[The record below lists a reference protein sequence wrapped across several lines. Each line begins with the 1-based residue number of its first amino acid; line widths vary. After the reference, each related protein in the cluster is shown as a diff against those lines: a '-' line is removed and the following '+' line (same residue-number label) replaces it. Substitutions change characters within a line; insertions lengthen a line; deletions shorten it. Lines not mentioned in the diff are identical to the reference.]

1 MEKAL
6 NVRLV
11 SPSVW
16 QKRVETALDPLPH
29 HIKPVAESI
38 LATLHNRHI
47 GISPALAAELAQR
60 ISDPYAYK
68 SGKGRWEYVLKRLL
82 AESSEG
88 LQGVAIMLSSIPLYS
103 VLRLAGPIIE
113 ETCTRS
119 GWCFLFCQD
128 ELQNGVTIDQ
138 YNEYEFNLEN
148 EMRQMALDRSDFFNT
163 FWKDRAL
170 TLASYSGR
178 APIWSSSRARLA
190 DIDPPALGMLLRLK
204 PIVKPAKAMSLHPR
218 TMINPLKHREI
229 KRMREGGV
237 SGIHITRRME
247 DMGDI
252 MMSEFLNPPAVL
264 ADRLINNGFTALR
277 RQTRREQ
284 IRDVLVVGILPEGI
298 EPRLSVDFI
307 KSCWFDFIARFGFML
322 YRSRLLRSEFRWL
335 EGDALERMRTCNYLL
350 KELPDLEIP
359 VEGDLTP
366 SFRREFLMALG
377 WLPGFL
383 DTRGH
388 FEKVPAYAAAPQQL
402 DVAGE
407 TGTQLA
413 RTWVYSAWRSQKE
426 HQAWERYEYNHLG
439 MNKNNLDD
447 NQLDTGRYA
456 FVHIMV
462 FLPAGK
468 CNQDASSAAARLGPL
483 YSGLG
488 LGQAVSG
495 GGQFNASITWVP
507 EELTASNQWVFD
519 CRGNLHST
527 IFTQE
532 QWNWPLNRIAGR
544 MQEIWRQ
551 QLLKEL
557 QDG

>member
-1 MEKAL
+1 MEKVL
-6 NVRLV
+6 NIKLV
-11 SPSVW
+11 SPSIW
-16 QKRVETALDPLPH
+16 RELVETAFEPLPPNTR
-29 HIKPVAESI
+29 PVAESV
-38 LATLHNRHI
+38 LTTLHNRHT
-47 GISPALAAELAQR
+47 GITPALAAELARR
-60 ISDPYAYK
+60 ITDPHAYK
-68 SGKGRWEYVLKRLL
+68 TAGGRWEYVMKRLL
-82 AESSEG
+82 TESSEG
-88 LQGVAIMLSSIPLYS
+88 LRGVAVMLSSIPLYS

-113 ETCTRS
+113 EACTRA
-119 GWCFLFCQD
+119 GQCFLFCHD
-128 ELQNGVTIDQ
+128 ELDDGVTVDQ
-138 YNEYEFNLEN
+138 YSEYEYHLEN
-148 EMRQMALDRSDFFNT
+148 EMRHMALDKADYFNT

-178 APIWSSSRARLA
+178 APMWGSWRARLA
-190 DIDPPALGMLLRLK
+190 DIEPASLGMLLRLR
-204 PIVKPAKAMSLHPR
+204 PIVKPAKAMSLHPK
-218 TMINPLKHREI
+218 TMVNPLKHREI

-252 MMSEFLNPPAVL
+252 MMSEFLNPPTVL

-284 IRDVLVVGILPEGI
+284 IRDVLVVGILPAGV

-307 KSCWFDFIARFGFML
+307 KACWFDFIARFGFML
-322 YRSRLLRSEFRWL
+322 YRSRLMRSEFRWL
-335 EGDALERMRTCNYLL
+335 EGDTLERMRTCHYLL

-383 DTRGH
+383 DTRGT
-388 FEKVPAYAAAPQQL
+388 FEKVPIFAATPQQL
-402 DVAGE
+402 EVNGE
-407 TGTQLA
+407 TGTGAA
-413 RTWVYSAWRSQKE
+413 RAWAYSAWRSQKE
-426 HQAWERYEYNHLG
+426 HQAWARHEYQHLG
-439 MNKNNLDD
+439 KNKGNNNDK
-447 NQLDTGRYA
+447 QLDTGRYA
-456 FVHIMV
+456 FVHIMA
-462 FLPAGK
+462 FLPATKRTENG
-468 CNQDASSAAARLGPL
+468 SSAAARLGPL

-488 LGQAVSG
+488 LGQAMSG

-507 EELTASNQWVFD
+507 EQLTASSQWAFD
-519 CRGNLHST
+519 CRGNLRSR

-532 QWNWPLNRIAGR
+532 QWNWPINRVAGR
-544 MQEIWRQ
+544 LQEIWRR